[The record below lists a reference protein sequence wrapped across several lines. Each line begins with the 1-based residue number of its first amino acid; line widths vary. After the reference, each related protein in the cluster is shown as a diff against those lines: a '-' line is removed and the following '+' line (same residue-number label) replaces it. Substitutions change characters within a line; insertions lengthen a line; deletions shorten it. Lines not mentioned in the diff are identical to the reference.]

1 MTTKT
6 EFKNYLVSIKDTEN
20 EEILLETFVQAFRR
34 FKGEFALQEL
44 YEKYSVEYQKQAYP
58 DTIEIRETKKM
69 EVSLMRL
76 ISRFG
81 SKVSTVELHL
91 HAGKDESWYLCYP
104 PRIES
109 FEKAQEIIRMWF
121 VATYFQ
127 VKTRM
132 DPNYLEAFGR
142 FLLKAEGIEAK
153 KSISLM
159 EEYVEWICQDF
170 GIHVSVEEMSA
181 EDASMQLCKEDFLA
195 LPLRFTGLSERVLNR
210 LKSADI
216 QTVPE
221 LLLWSKKDLFRIRD
235 FGEAGIREINNLLA
249 RYGLELDKN

>member
-6 EFKNYLVSIKDTEN
+6 EFKNYWVSIKDTKN

-44 YEKYSVEYQKQAYP
+44 YEKWSAEYQKQPYL

-81 SKVSTVELHL
+81 SKVSTSELHL

-109 FEKAQEIIRMWF
+109 FEKAQEIIRIWF

-127 VKTRM
+127 VKTRV
-132 DPNYLEAFGR
+132 DPNYLEMFGN
-142 FLLKAEGIEAK
+142 FLLKAEGIELK
-153 KSISLM
+153 RSISLM
-159 EEYVEWICQDF
+159 DKYVEWICQDF
-170 GIHVSVEEMSA
+170 GIQVSVEEMSA
-181 EDASMQLCKEDFLA
+181 EEASDHLLKEDFLVM
-195 LPLRFTGLSERVLNR
+195 PLRFFKLSERVLGR

-216 QTVPE
+216 QAGAE
-221 LLLWSKKDLFRIRD
+221 LLLWSEKDLMKIRD
-235 FGEAGIREINNLLA
+235 LGKAGIKEIKDLLA
-249 RYGLELDKN
+249 KYDLELE